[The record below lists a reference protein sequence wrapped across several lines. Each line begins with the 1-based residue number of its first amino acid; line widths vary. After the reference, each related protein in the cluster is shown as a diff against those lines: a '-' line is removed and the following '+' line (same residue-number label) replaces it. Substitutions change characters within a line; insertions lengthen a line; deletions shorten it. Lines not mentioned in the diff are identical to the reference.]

1 MSASAHRRSRFR
13 HSLIGAAALAAIATQ
28 ATHAAD
34 APAIVFT
41 GTGDAVTQQ
50 FTVEDAWEVSWQ
62 TEGQRFQLT
71 LMGTDSGIPS
81 IVADQIEPRGG
92 SRNYIRGGGYHFDV
106 RANGAWR
113 IEVRQSYAR

>member
-13 HSLIGAAALAAIATQ
+13 YSLIGAAVLAAIAAQ
-28 ATHAAD
+28 AAHAAD

-41 GTGDAVTQQ
+41 GTGDAVTEQ
-50 FTVEDAWEVSWQ
+50 FTVQDAWEVSWQ

-113 IEVRQSYAR
+113 IEVRQSYAH